1 MAKKKDSGPIE
12 PRSLADFTMVLDKFA
27 AAVGSTLEMAG
38 REQIRL
44 MCRDAMTFT
53 PPMPKGGGQGL
64 TAKAQKAGMNKLG
77 NDVKRIFIPQDAPV
91 KGKSVFLRQIIN
103 AVKLGR
109 GVEGGFGA
117 EWLEV
122 YTSQTDKKVRGLS
135 PVLRKIMEDT
145 DHHRA
150 FRKASNYLSK
160 ANIRGTY
167 RPVAGLAP
175 DPRPIH
181 EKYKNAVN
189 GRWKRNQPIGG
200 PQYYIDSTQ
209 ALNAYIA
216 ERQRKVGTVKAG
228 WAYNLRQIP
237 KPISKK
243 GTEKN
248 YGAYNAPWVDS
259 NIRSGTGVFSQYL
272 SKSRVSMTVQNL
284 IGNMNNVAKEANT
297 ENIVYGNRIR
307 QMRSAVLERFG
318 VDIDEANKGKK

>member
-1 MAKKKDSGPIE
+1 MAKKKDSGPID
-12 PRSLADFTMVLDKFA
+12 PRSLTDFTMVLDKFA

-53 PPMPKGGGQGL
+53 PPMPKGGGRGL
-64 TAKAQKAGMNKLG
+64 IDAARRAGANKLG

-91 KGKSVFLRQIIN
+91 KGKSVFLRQVIN

-109 GVEGGFGA
+109 GAEGGFGA
-117 EWLEV
+117 EWLDV
-122 YTSQTDKKVRGLS
+122 YTSQTAGKVRGLS
-135 PVLRKIMEDT
+135 PVLRKIMQDT

-150 FRKASNYLSK
+150 FKKASNYLNK

-167 RPVAGLAP
+167 RPVAGLAQ

-181 EKYKNAVN
+181 DRYKNAVN

-200 PQYYIDSTQ
+200 PQYYIESTD

-237 KPISKK
+237 KPVSKK
-243 GTEKN
+243 GVEKN

-259 NIRSGTGVFSQYL
+259 NIRSGTGVFSQSL

-307 QMRSAVLERFG
+307 QMRSAVLQRFG

>member
-1 MAKKKDSGPIE
+1 MAKGNPAIDPK
-12 PRSLADFTMVLDKFA
+12 SLLDFTMALDQFA
-27 AAVGSTLEMAG
+27 KQVGGDLEQIG
-38 REQIRL
+38 REQMRL

-53 PPMPKGGGQGL
+53 PPMPKGGGRGL
-64 TAKAQKAGMNKLG
+64 LDAARRAGANKLG

-91 KGKSVFLRQIIN
+91 KGKSVFLRQIVN

-109 GVEGGFGA
+109 GIEGGFGA

-122 YTSQTDKKVRGLS
+122 YTSQTAGKVRGLS

-181 EKYKNAVN
+181 DKYKNAVN

-200 PQYYIDSTQ
+200 PQYYIESTQ
-209 ALNAYIA
+209 ALNAYIQD
-216 ERQRKVGTVKAG
+216 RQTKVGRVKAG

-237 KPISKK
+237 KPVNKK
-243 GTEKN
+243 GVERN
-248 YGAYNAPWVDS
+248 FGVYNAPWVDS
-259 NIRSGTGVFSQYL
+259 NIRSGTGVFSQ
-272 SKSRVSMTVQNL
+272 SVTPSRVSMTIQNL
-284 IGNMNNVAKEANT
+284 IGNINNVAKEANT
-297 ENIVYGNRIR
+297 ENIVYGNRVRQIKDTVQARIR
-307 QMRSAVLERFG
+307 DAIER
-318 VDIDEANKGKK
+318 ANRRKK

>member
-1 MAKKKDSGPIE
+1 MAKTRPAIDPKSWI
-12 PRSLADFTMVLDKFA
+12 DFTMAMKEFA
-27 AAVGSTLEMAG
+27 KEVQGDLEMIG

-53 PPMPKGGGQGL
+53 PPMPKGGGRGL
-64 TAKAQKAGMNKLG
+64 LDAARRAGANKLG

-91 KGKSVFLRQIIN
+91 KGKSVFLRQVIN

-109 GVEGGFGA
+109 GAEGGFGA
-117 EWLEV
+117 EWLDV
-122 YTSQTDKKVRGLS
+122 YTSQTAGKVRGLS
-135 PVLRKIMEDT
+135 PVLRKIMQDT

-150 FRKASNYLSK
+150 FKKASNYLNK

-181 EKYKNAVN
+181 DRYKNAVN

-200 PQYYIDSTQ
+200 PQYYIESTD

-216 ERQRKVGTVKAG
+216 QRQLKVGTVKAG
-228 WAYNLRQIP
+228 WAYNLRQVP
-237 KPISKK
+237 KPVSKK
-243 GTEKN
+243 GVEKN
-248 YGAYNAPWVDS
+248 YGTYNAPWVDS
-259 NIRSGTGVFSQYL
+259 NIRSGTGVFSQSV
-272 SKSRVSMTVQNL
+272 SKTRVSMTVQNL

-307 QMRSAVLERFG
+307 QMRSAVLQRFG

>member
-1 MAKKKDSGPIE
+1 MAKPRDNTPID
-12 PRSLADFTMVLDKFA
+12 PRSLTDFTMVLDKFA

-53 PPMPKGGGQGL
+53 PPMPKGGGRGL
-64 TAKAQKAGMNKLG
+64 IDAARRAGANKLG

-91 KGKSVFLRQIIN
+91 KGKSVFLRQVIN

-109 GVEGGFGA
+109 GAEGGFGA
-117 EWLEV
+117 EWLDV
-122 YTSQTDKKVRGLS
+122 YTSQTAGKVRGLS
-135 PVLRKIMEDT
+135 PVLRKIMQDT

-150 FRKASNYLSK
+150 FKKASNYLNK

-167 RPVAGLAP
+167 RPVAGLAQ

-181 EKYKNAVN
+181 DRYKNAVN

-200 PQYYIDSTQ
+200 PQYYIDSTA

-237 KPISKK
+237 KPVSKK
-243 GTEKN
+243 GAEKN

-259 NIRSGTGVFSQYL
+259 NIRSGTGVFSQSL

-307 QMRSAVLERFG
+307 QMRSAVLQRFG
-318 VDIDEANKGKK
+318 IDIDEANKGKK

>member
-1 MAKKKDSGPIE
+1 MAKKKDSGPID
-12 PRSLADFTMVLDKFA
+12 PRSLTDFTMVLDKFA

-53 PPMPKGGGQGL
+53 PPMPKGGGRGL
-64 TAKAQKAGMNKLG
+64 IDAARRAGANKLG

-91 KGKSVFLRQIIN
+91 KGKSVFLRQVIN

-109 GVEGGFGA
+109 GAEGGFGA
-117 EWLEV
+117 EWLDV
-122 YTSQTDKKVRGLS
+122 YTSQTAGKVRGLS
-135 PVLRKIMEDT
+135 PVLRKIMQDT

-150 FRKASNYLSK
+150 FKKASNYLNK

-167 RPVAGLAP
+167 RPVAGLAQ

-181 EKYKNAVN
+181 DRYKNAVN

-200 PQYYIDSTQ
+200 PQYYIESTA

-228 WAYNLRQIP
+228 WAYNLRQVP
-237 KPISKK
+237 KPVSKK
-243 GTEKN
+243 GAEKN

-259 NIRSGTGVFSQYL
+259 NIRSGTGVFSQSL

-307 QMRSAVLERFG
+307 QMRSAVLQRFG

>member
-1 MAKKKDSGPIE
+1 MAKGNPAIDPK
-12 PRSLADFTMVLDKFA
+12 SLLDFTMALDQFA
-27 AAVGSTLEMAG
+27 KQVGGDLEQIG
-38 REQIRL
+38 REQMRL

-53 PPMPKGGGQGL
+53 PPMPKGGGRGL
-64 TAKAQKAGMNKLG
+64 LDAARRAGANKLG

-91 KGKSVFLRQIIN
+91 KGKSVFLRQIVN

-109 GVEGGFGA
+109 GAEGGFGA
-117 EWLEV
+117 EWLDV
-122 YTSQTDKKVRGLS
+122 YTSQTAGKVRGLS
-135 PVLRKIMEDT
+135 PVLRKIMQDT

-150 FRKASNYLSK
+150 FKKASNYLNK

-167 RPVAGLAP
+167 RPIAGLAP

-181 EKYKNAVN
+181 DRYKNAVN

-200 PQYYIDSTQ
+200 PQYYIESTA

-216 ERQRKVGTVKAG
+216 QRQLKVGTVKAG
-228 WAYNLRQIP
+228 WAYNLRQVP
-237 KPISKK
+237 KPVSKK
-243 GTEKN
+243 GVEKN
-248 YGAYNAPWVDS
+248 YGTYNAPWVDS
-259 NIRSGTGVFSQYL
+259 NIRSGTGVFSQSV
-272 SKSRVSMTVQNL
+272 SKTRVSMTVQNL

-307 QMRSAVLERFG
+307 QMRSAVLQRFG

>member
-1 MAKKKDSGPIE
+1 MAKGNPAIDPK
-12 PRSLADFTMVLDKFA
+12 SLLDFTMALDQFA
-27 AAVGSTLEMAG
+27 KQVGGDLEQIG
-38 REQIRL
+38 REQMRL

-53 PPMPKGGGQGL
+53 PPMPKGGGRGL
-64 TAKAQKAGMNKLG
+64 LDAARRAGANKLG

-91 KGKSVFLRQIIN
+91 KGKSVFLRQIVN

-122 YTSQTDKKVRGLS
+122 YTSQTAGKVRGLS
-135 PVLRKIMEDT
+135 PVLRKIMQDT

-150 FRKASNYLSK
+150 FRKASNYLNK

-181 EKYKNAVN
+181 DKYKNAVN

-200 PQYYIDSTQ
+200 PQYYIESTQ
-209 ALNAYIA
+209 ALNAYILD
-216 ERQRKVGTVKAG
+216 RQTKVGRVKAG

-237 KPISKK
+237 KPVNKK
-243 GTEKN
+243 GVERN
-248 YGAYNAPWVDS
+248 FGVYNAPWVDS
-259 NIRSGTGVFSQYL
+259 NIRSGTGVFSQ
-272 SKSRVSMTVQNL
+272 SVTPSRVSMTIQNL
-284 IGNMNNVAKEANT
+284 IGNINNVAKEANT
-297 ENIVYGNRIR
+297 ENIVYGNRVR
-307 QMRSAVLERFG
+307 QIKDTVQARMRDAIER
-318 VDIDEANKGKK
+318 ANRRKK